1 MKKIFALFVTF
12 LSLNSMAALLE
23 GKDLSG
29 RLMIIDQ
36 STGAVQGIIQVRKAT
51 SQDNALGSLAVQVD
65 QLVIKGKT
73 LSGTCTGDFNLEDQT
88 LMVLCNKNSDVLSL
102 KLNTSNEDIV
112 SYLKGSFATGEL
124 SYGSRPAQS
133 HTEKFT
139 VDIKNLDLK

>member
-1 MKKIFALFVTF
+1 MKRIFALFVTL

-23 GKDLSG
+23 AKDLSG

-36 STGAVQGIIQVRKAT
+36 STGAVQGVIQVRKAT
-51 SQDNALGSLAVQVD
+51 SQDNALGSLAAQVD
-65 QLVIKGKT
+65 QLVIKGKN
-73 LSGTCTGDFNLEDQT
+73 LSGTCTGNFNLEDQT

-102 KLNTSNEDIV
+102 KLNTSNEDIA

-124 SYGSRPAQS
+124 SYGPRPAQNL
-133 HTEKFT
+133 TEKFT